1 LILEANLTAAGMLGV
16 DRSALPGQR
25 LSSFVFRDDEEILY
39 CLIRDFETTGSPQ
52 TCELRMTKKDGALFW
67 VRLKAAVSADEGGPP
82 GWRAVISDITERRR
96 VEQDLR
102 ESDERL
108 RYTERLAHIGHWHWD
123 IKANQWSWSE
133 EVFRIFGQPPEDQP
147 SDEGLFQ
154 AIVPAY
160 RDRVKRAI
168 RNCLAAKSGSS
179 LEFQIARPSGAVRTV
194 TSTAEVVLDENGLPR
209 RVFGTIQDITDTKRA
224 QEESFARQKLE
235 SVGILASGI
244 AHDFNNLLGGIMTQA
259 ELALEEYQAG
269 SSPEEEL
276 KRIRDGAIRGSE
288 IVRQLMIYA
297 GKESEAVGLVD
308 VSQVARDMI
317 ELLKVSVS
325 KHAALVTDFGE
336 DLPAVRGSAGQI
348 QQIVMNLV
356 TNASEALEERG
367 GVIHVTTRRVNVE
380 RAEAVSKG
388 MAEGEY
394 VQLEVADTGSG
405 MTLATQARVFD
416 PFFTTKSKGHGL
428 GLGVVRGIVRG
439 LGGSI
444 QLASELGKGST
455 FQIFLRSTGIMAGAT
470 GPLRPA
476 GDPNPP
482 PMATILVVE
491 DDDALRVALAQILR
505 RRGFETLDAANGADA
520 IDLLRANSIKIDTML
535 LDMTIPGPSSR
546 DVAAVAAQARPGLK
560 IVLTSAYDEKLVR
573 NTVRATQACGFVRK
587 PFQVEELVQKLRS
600 AWSTRGAAG

>member
-1 LILEANLTAAGMLGV
+1 VSQRKDDPKTPRDHLRDAPLDRDRAQVRRAGQKARELTSQEVDTNWPDEARRALQELRAHQFELEMANEELRSAREQLETFRARYFDLYDRAPAGYLTLSKADLILEANLTAAGMLGV
-16 DRSALPGQR
+16 DRSALPGMR
-25 LSSFVFRDDEEILY
+25 LSGFVFRDDEEILY
-39 CLIRDFETTGSPQ
+39 CLIRDLERTGRPQ
-52 TCELRMTKKDGALFW
+52 ICELRLTKMDGAPFW
-67 VRLKAAVSADEGGPP
+67 ARLKAAVSMDESGAP
-82 GWRAVISDITERRR
+82 GWHAVINDITERRR
-96 VEQDLR
+96 MEQDLR

-108 RYTERLAHIGHWHWD
+108 RYLERLAHIGHWHWD

-160 RDRVKRAI
+160 RHRVERAI
-168 RNCLAAKSGSS
+168 RNCLEAKSGSS
-179 LEFQIARPSGAVRTV
+179 LEFQITRPSGAVRTV
-194 TSTAEVVLDENGLPR
+194 TSTAEVVLDENGLPG
-209 RVFGTIQDITDTKRA
+209 RVFGTIQDITDTRRA

-235 SVGILASGI
+235 SVGNLASGI
-244 AHDFNNLLGGIMTQA
+244 AHDFNNLLGGIMAQA

-317 ELLKVSVS
+317 ELLRVSVS
-325 KHAALVTDFGE
+325 KHAALVTDFGP
-336 DLPAVRGSAGQI
+336 DLPAVRGSAGQV

-356 TNASEALEERG
+356 TNASEALEEHG

-388 MAEGEY
+388 MAEGDY
-394 VQLEVADTGSG
+394 VQLEVADTGRG
-405 MTLATQARVFD
+405 MTLETQARVFD

-444 QLASELGKGST
+444 HLASELGKGST
-455 FQIFLRSTGIMAGAT
+455 FQIFLRSTGIGR
-470 GPLRPA
+470 GNRPA
-476 GDPNPP
+476 P
-482 PMATILVVE
+482 AHL
-491 DDDALRVALAQILR
+491 
-505 RRGFETLDAANGADA
+505 
-520 IDLLRANSIKIDTML
+520 
-535 LDMTIPGPSSR
+535 
-546 DVAAVAAQARPGLK
+546 
-560 IVLTSAYDEKLVR
+560 
-573 NTVRATQACGFVRK
+573 
-587 PFQVEELVQKLRS
+587 
-600 AWSTRGAAG
+600 